1 VPHFCFSIFSLI
13 FIEIKYKRLY
23 IHTNRI
29 LIMPTLEDIARRAMV
44 SSSTVSRILHS
55 PESRKTHVY
64 SKETRRK
71 VIQLAKE
78 LGYQPNLLARS
89 FRTRRTHTL
98 GFICGEVH
106 TPHFA
111 ELTAVA
117 HEEAERQGY
126 SFYLAVTNWNRKKQA
141 EELDKLLQRR
151 VDGVLIWSC
160 HRHEPGDRHY
170 ERIITEKLPVVLLE
184 DRIEGMASVSS
195 DMRTGM
201 DEAITYLKNKGIGKV
216 GFIGQKGLDKKTY
229 RNHLAFI
236 QAISEQKVEGV
247 EYECST
253 QIEDAIR
260 IGKALA
266 HQPNRPK
273 TVIVFSDYVTT
284 GVIRGLIQEGV
295 RVPED
300 IGIIGMDGTEMG
312 AYYNPSLTAI
322 FRDRRRMAKRGIELL
337 LKMLDGN
344 APEQRETFLPTR
356 LIVRESA

>member
-1 VPHFCFSIFSLI
+1 
-13 FIEIKYKRLY
+13 
-23 IHTNRI
+23 
-29 LIMPTLEDIARRAMV
+29 MATLEDIARRARV

-55 PESRKTHVY
+55 PESRKTHIY

-71 VIQLAKE
+71 IVQIARQ
-78 LGYQPNLLARS
+78 LGYRPNLLARS
-89 FRTRRTHTL
+89 FRTRRTYTL

-151 VDGVLIWSC
+151 VDGVLMWSC

-184 DRIEGMASVSS
+184 DQIEGMASVAS
-195 DMRTGM
+195 DMQPGM
-201 DEAITYLKNKGIGKV
+201 DEAIAYLKNKGTKKIG
-216 GFIGQKGLDKKTY
+216 FLGQKGLDKKTY
-229 RNHLAFI
+229 RNRQAFMNS
-236 QAISEQKVEGV
+236 ISEQNIESM

-253 QIEDAIR
+253 RIEDAIE
-260 IGKALA
+260 IGKAIA
-266 HQPNRPK
+266 HQPDRPEA
-273 TVIVFSDYVTT
+273 VIVFSDYVTT
-284 GVIRGLIQEGV
+284 GVIRGLIHAGL

-300 IGIIGMDGTEMG
+300 IGIIGMDGTQMG
-312 AYYNPSLTAI
+312 AHYNPSLTAI
-322 FRDRRRMAKRGIELL
+322 FRNRRLMAERGIELL
-337 LKMLDGN
+337 MKILD
-344 APEQRETFLPTR
+344 EKEYERRTISLPTR